1 MINDDKDDDLDISI
15 TPTLMPPSLHG
26 RVQTEEETGS
36 LLPPSGFLGST
47 PFKPFKPY
55 HSPTGLGQPP
65 SNSTI
70 PLLPLQILPQTQ
82 VSHPIWIMFWGVA
95 QNKKPWL
102 EVKSNYCFLWNTLS
116 DNFQK
121 EKFFWAF
128 LVVGLFL
135 RTGRDT
141 GQHQLNYVCFPGM
154 RASKIIQKANASR
167 YLTNLSMRVIL
178 FVPF

>member
-1 MINDDKDDDLDISI
+1 MINDDKDDDLDIYYPHSDA
-15 TPTLMPPSLHG
+15 PKPAWPSADRGGNRFSASSLRLPWVNPLQTLQSPFFPSKSFPRL
-26 RVQTEEETGS
+26 R
-36 LLPPSGFLGST
+36 ST
-47 PFKPFKPY
+47 P
-55 HSPTGLGQPP
+55 
-65 SNSTI
+65 
-70 PLLPLQILPQTQ
+70 

-121 EKFFWAF
+121 EKFFWAL

-141 GQHQLNYVCFPGM
+141 GHHQLNYVCFPGM
-154 RASKIIQKANASR
+154 RASKIIQKVNASR

>member
-1 MINDDKDDDLDISI
+1 
-15 TPTLMPPSLHG
+15 MPPSLHG

-47 PFKPFKPY
+47 PFKPFKPF
-55 HSPTGLGQPP
+55 HSPSQVWVNPFQTLQSSFFP
-65 SNSTI
+65 SKSFPRLRST
-70 PLLPLQILPQTQ
+70 P

-121 EKFFWAF
+121 EKFFWAL

-141 GQHQLNYVCFPGM
+141 GQHQLNYVCFPGI
-154 RASKIIQKANASR
+154 RASKIIQKVNASR

>member
-1 MINDDKDDDLDISI
+1 MAECRQRRKPVLCF
-15 TPTLMPPSLHG
+15 
-26 RVQTEEETGS
+26 
-36 LLPPSGFLGST
+36 LPQAS
-47 PFKPFKPY
+47 
-55 HSPTGLGQPP
+55 LGQPP
-65 SNSTI
+65 SNPSNPTI
-70 PLLPLQILPQTQ
+70 PPQVWVNPLQTLQSPFFPSKSFPRLRSTP

-154 RASKIIQKANASR
+154 RASKIIQKVNASR

>member
-1 MINDDKDDDLDISI
+1 
-15 TPTLMPPSLHG
+15 MPPSLHG

-55 HSPTGLGQPP
+55 HSPSQLWV
-65 SNSTI
+65 N
-70 PLLPLQILPQTQ
+70 PLQTLQSPFFPSKSFPRLRSTP

-102 EVKSNYCFLWNTLS
+102 EVKSNYYFLWNTLS

-154 RASKIIQKANASR
+154 SASKIIQKVNASR